1 MTLANVVKR
10 LEEIERKKA
19 AKDYDYGPPMIVD
32 VERLR
37 LDIEMYLLTHEAG
50 EQ

>member
-1 MTLANVVKR
+1 MDLKEVVKR

-19 AKDYDYGPPMIVD
+19 AKEYDYSPPMITD

-37 LDIEMYLLTHEAG
+37 LDIEMYLLKTTG
-50 EQ
+50 TL